1 MKNFRPLI
9 HAIGC
14 AFLLLPLSCSIKED
28 RSACPCL
35 LHMDY
40 SLVRSDE
47 RTSSALNP
55 DSLLVIVRGLH
66 NGIARMSEYPDG
78 QSIYVRRTPSL
89 LSCYLGMREGRLENG
104 RSRLVIPV
112 GEEADALFSYHRY
125 LDLDAD
131 TEEEFITPAMCYEYT
146 KVILS
151 FRREDGGAV
160 GDQMLRVSSSSCGL
174 DLNTGEVI
182 AGDFAFVMK
191 RYDDCSWCFNMP
203 RQAGKDIRID
213 AIGEGAQIL
222 FSVDL
227 ARELD
232 GAGYD
237 WKAES
242 LPPLVVV
249 NINEQNLPVDV
260 RIIDWEEAVYFNYTL

>member
-1 MKNFRPLI
+1 
-9 HAIGC
+9 
-14 AFLLLPLSCSIKED
+14 
-28 RSACPCL
+28 
-35 LHMDY
+35 MDY
-40 SLVRSDE
+40 RLVRSDE
-47 RTSSALNP
+47 RVSSALNP

-66 NGIARMSEYPDG
+66 NGIVRMSDYPDG

-89 LSCYLGMREGRLENG
+89 LSCYLGMTEDRLRSG
-104 RSRLVIPV
+104 RSRIEIPE
-112 GEEADALFSYHRY
+112 GEDADALFSYHRY

-131 TEEEFITPAMCYEYT
+131 TEEEFITPSMCYEYT
-146 KVILS
+146 KVVLS
-151 FRREDGGAV
+151 FQSGKAREG
-160 GDQMLRVSSSSCGL
+160 QMLRVASSSCGL
-174 DLNTGEVI
+174 DLNTGEVLQG
-182 AGDFAFVMK
+182 AFTFVMEP
-191 RYDDCSWCFNMP
+191 YDDHSWAFNMP
-203 RQAGKDIRID
+203 RQAKKDIRID
-213 AIGEGAQIL
+213 ALSSTSGDIL

-237 WKAES
+237 WRAES

>member
-1 MKNFRPLI
+1 MNVI
-9 HAIGC
+9 
-14 AFLLLPLSCSIKED
+14 AFVMLLLPCSCSVKED

-47 RTSSALNP
+47 RTASAVNP

-89 LSCYLGMREGRLENG
+89 LSCYLGMTEDRLKGG
-104 RSRLVIPV
+104 RSRIEIPE
-112 GEEADALFSYHRY
+112 GKDADALFSYHRY

-131 TEEEFITPAMCYEYT
+131 TEEEFITPSMCYEYT

-151 FRREDGGAV
+151 FRREDGVAV

-174 DLNTGEVI
+174 DLNTGEVLE
-182 AGDFAFVMK
+182 GTFSFVMEP
-191 RYDDCSWCFNMP
+191 YDDRSWAFNMP
-203 RQAGKDIRID
+203 RQAKKDIRID
-213 AIGEGAQIL
+213 AIGAGAQIL